1 MLAGVVERVT
11 YQNAVCWQA
20 GRNGRN
26 NMPPWGDVLNPED
39 VEALWAYF
47 STGEK

>member
-1 MLAGVVERVT
+1 VT
-11 YQNAVCWQA
+11 
-20 GRNGRN
+20 NGRN